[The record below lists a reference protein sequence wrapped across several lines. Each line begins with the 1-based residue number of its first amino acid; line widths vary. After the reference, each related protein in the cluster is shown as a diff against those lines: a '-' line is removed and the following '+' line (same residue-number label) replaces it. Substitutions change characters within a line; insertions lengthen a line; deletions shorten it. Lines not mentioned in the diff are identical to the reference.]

1 MNTILQKFIWSLP
14 VTLLAGAQVY
24 AQEQRPNLVYI
35 FPDQYRLHALSLW
48 SDPAYRDVLNT
59 VGDPVHTPN
68 LDRLAKQSVVFNRA
82 CSTCPLSSPHRA
94 MLMTGAFPE
103 KNGVPG
109 NCHKDNPEWYSGQP
123 DMLYRC
129 AC

>member
-48 SDPAYRDVLNT
+48 SEI
-59 VGDPVHTPN
+59 G
-68 LDRLAKQSVVFNRA
+68 RA
-82 CSTCPLSSPHRA
+82 H
-94 MLMTGAFPE
+94 
-103 KNGVPG
+103 V
-109 NCHKDNPEWYSGQP
+109 
-123 DMLYRC
+123 
-129 AC
+129 